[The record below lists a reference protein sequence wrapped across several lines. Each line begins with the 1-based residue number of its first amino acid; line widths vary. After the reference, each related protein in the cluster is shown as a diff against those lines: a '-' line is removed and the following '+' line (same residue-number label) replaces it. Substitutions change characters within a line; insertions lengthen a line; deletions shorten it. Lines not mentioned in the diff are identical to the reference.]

1 MKPFIAKFTPTALGV
16 LFAFS
21 GLYKVLYPGE
31 ATYALMSL
39 DAFHSFAATIIICV
53 TGLELYLGTILLL
66 RLDVGYGL
74 WAATVLMFVF
84 TGFLWYLST
93 LAHPPS
99 CGCMGLTGMFKST
112 KQAALFG
119 LIRNCLILWCLKLSI
134 DYYAELKRGN
144 KLASESMPDLRAA

>member
-1 MKPFIAKFTPTALGV
+1 MKILVAKITPSALGM
-16 LFAFS
+16 LFIFS

-39 DAFHSFAATIIICV
+39 DAIHSFAGSIIIV
-53 TGLELYLGTILLL
+53 ATGLELYLGTILLL
-66 RLDVGYGL
+66 KIDMGYGL

-99 CGCMGLTGMFKST
+99 CGCMGLTGIFKST
-112 KQAALFG
+112 KDAALFG
-119 LIRNCLILWCLKLSI
+119 LIRNCLILWCLKLST
-134 DYYAELKRGN
+134 DYYAQLKSGN
-144 KLASESMPDLRAA
+144 KLPSESVTDLHLA